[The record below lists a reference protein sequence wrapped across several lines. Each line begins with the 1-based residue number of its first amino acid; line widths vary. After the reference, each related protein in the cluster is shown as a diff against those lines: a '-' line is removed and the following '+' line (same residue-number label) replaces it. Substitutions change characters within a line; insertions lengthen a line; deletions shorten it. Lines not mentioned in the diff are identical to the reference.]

1 MPYFDVRLK
10 DPEIENYPYY
20 PCPRCNIIFEFYSRN
35 TFVRHLEN
43 HGVINIW
50 SLQEERLRELFR
62 NPMKIKKLLNER
74 QIQEKLLL
82 V

>member
-1 MPYFDVRLK
+1 MTYFDVRLK

-20 PCPRCNIIFEFYSRN
+20 PCPRCLIVYEFYSR
-35 TFVRHLEN
+35 THFVRHLEN
-43 HGVINIW
+43 HGVINVW

-62 NPMKIKKLLNER
+62 NPMKIRKLLQER
-74 QIQEKLLL
+74 KIQEKLLL